1 MEGGDSEV
9 WAVSWL
15 TLFANKFLFLK
26 TKKQKKELTI
36 RKMESDFLLLKMEN
50 KVFLDNI

>member
-15 TLFANKFLFLK
+15 TLFENKFLFLK
-26 TKKQKKELTI
+26 TKKKELTI